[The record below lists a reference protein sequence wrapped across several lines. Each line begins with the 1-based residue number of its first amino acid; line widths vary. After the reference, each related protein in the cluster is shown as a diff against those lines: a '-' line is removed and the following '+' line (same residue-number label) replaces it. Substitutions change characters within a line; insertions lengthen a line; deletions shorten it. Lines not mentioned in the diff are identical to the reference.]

1 MSEYQYYEWQT
12 VDRLLTEDEQQAARN
27 LSSHIEVSSSRAVV
41 TYSYGSFKHDPR
53 QVLARFFDAHLYL
66 ANWGSRRLMFRFPS
80 GLVSRD
86 MIEPHCVQDRITFR
100 TVNAFDVLDMDLS
113 EEEGGGWIE
122 GEGSLSGLTPLR
134 NDILQGD
141 YRSVYLA
148 WLKVMSVRD
157 GYLPRGRKSSAS
169 KPPVPA
175 IPAGLKELS
184 PALRRFVEQF
194 DVPACLVE
202 AAAEHSL
209 DLAETPE
216 TDFRPLVAQFSRE
229 ECEGFLCR
237 FAQGDTT
244 ACMEIKKQLL
254 ALEPRPPAAS
264 GTRRSIDEL
273 QKRADAIE
281 TARKRRQ
288 EQEAR
293 RKHEAEMKALAD
305 REAETWQQV
314 VSLVDLKQTKS
325 YDEAVQLL
333 AKLGQLAEFRGS
345 KDGYRQRVSDLCD
358 RYKRLTGF
366 EWRVQQAKL
375 LECQGRAEEEEDLA

>member
-12 VDRLLTEDEQQAARN
+12 VDRLLTETEQQAVRN

-41 TYSYGSFKHDPR
+41 TYAWGSFKHDPR

-86 MIEPHCVQDRITFR
+86 MIEPHCVQDRIAFK
-100 TVNAFDVLDMDLS
+100 TVNGFDILDMDLS

-122 GEGSLSGLTPLR
+122 GEGSQSGLIPLR

-148 WLKVMSVRD
+148 WLKAMSVRD

-169 KPPVPA
+169 KPSVPA
-175 IPAGLKELS
+175 IPAGLKQLT
-184 PALRRFVEQF
+184 PTLKRFVEQF

-202 AAAEHSL
+202 AAAEHSPE
-209 DLAETPE
+209 LAETVAM
-216 TDFRPLVAQFSRE
+216 DFRPLVAQLPRE
-229 ECEGFLCR
+229 ECDRFLCR

-244 ACMEIKKQLL
+244 AGMELKKQLL

-264 GTRRSIDEL
+264 GPGRSIDEL
-273 QKRADAIE
+273 LKRAEVIE

-293 RKHEAEMKALAD
+293 RKHEAEMKTLAD

-314 VSLVDLKQTKS
+314 VSLVNLKQTKS

-333 AKLGQLAEFRGS
+333 AKLAQLAEFRGS
-345 KDGYRQRVSDLCD
+345 RDDYRRRVNDMCE
-358 RYKRLTGF
+358 RYKRLSGF
-366 EWRVQQAKL
+366 RWRVERAKL
-375 LECQGRAEEEEDLA
+375 LDDQKDEPVDQDEQ